1 MMHNHHLA
9 LQGVAHR
16 FGARAVL
23 HDLALELASGELLC
37 LVGPSGCGKSTLL
50 RLIAGLETLQA
61 GNIQLDDRCVAAPG
75 LHVLPEQRDV
85 GLVFQDF
92 ALFPHLTLLDN
103 VAFGLGRL
111 PRAERT
117 SRARAML
124 ARVGLAERA
133 AEYPH
138 MLSGGQQQRVALARA
153 LAPQPRL
160 VLMDEPFS
168 NLDVRLRHQLRSDT
182 LQLLRDSGTAAILV
196 THDAEEAMY
205 MADRIALMH
214 AGRIVQM
221 GSPEALYH
229 HPVNPFAA
237 EFFGEVNRLPGQV
250 LQGQVHT
257 PLGPLA
263 TTDMP
268 EGMRVD
274 ILVRPE
280 ALRLLPEGEEVEEGE
295 EGLPARIAT
304 CHMLGAITLLE
315 LVLQDGTG
323 HTHRLQAQ
331 VASDARWQPGSA
343 LRVRL
348 RAEGVFVFAA
358 APPPHQ
364 A

>member
-1 MMHNHHLA
+1 
-9 LQGVAHR
+9 
-16 FGARAVL
+16 
-23 HDLALELASGELLC
+23 
-37 LVGPSGCGKSTLL
+37 
-50 RLIAGLETLQA
+50 
-61 GNIQLDDRCVAAPG
+61 
-75 LHVLPEQRDV
+75 
-85 GLVFQDF
+85 
-92 ALFPHLTLLDN
+92 
-103 VAFGLGRL
+103 
-111 PRAERT
+111 
-117 SRARAML
+117 
-124 ARVGLAERA
+124 
-133 AEYPH
+133 
-138 MLSGGQQQRVALARA
+138 
-153 LAPQPRL
+153 
-160 VLMDEPFS
+160 MDEPFS

-229 HPVNPFAA
+229 HPVSPFAA

-250 LQGQVHT
+250 RQGQVHT

-274 ILVRPE
+274 MLVRPE
-280 ALRLLPEGEEVEEGE
+280 SLQLLPESE

-304 CHMLGAITLLE
+304 RHMLGAITLLE

-331 VASDARWQPGSA
+331 VASDARWQPGSP
-343 LRVRL
+343 LRLRL

-358 APPPHQ
+358 APPSHQ